1 MESDDNHKVAGFVSK
16 GKRKDLLP
24 VAAGKFLPHR
34 PPMLFVERLLEREGD
49 RAVAETTLPTVGIA
63 VCAGKLLP
71 EYFIE
76 LIAQTA
82 ALANG
87 FDLFCEGQAPND
99 GMLVGIDGFT
109 TTDIAR
115 PGRLVR
121 VETDKTFS
129 FGPINVISGT
139 IWDGELQ
146 LACGVIK
153 VWENVD

>member
-1 MESDDNHKVAGFVSK
+1 MDSDNNHRVSGFVSESA
-16 GKRKDLLP
+16 RKELLP

-49 RAVAETTLPTVGIA
+49 WAVAETTLPTSGIA
-63 VCAGKLLP
+63 VCDGKLLP

-87 FDLFCEGQAPND
+87 FDLFCEGRAPND

-115 PGRLVR
+115 PGILVR
-121 VETDKTFS
+121 IETDKTFS

-139 IWDGELQ
+139 IWDGKL
-146 LACGVIK
+146 
-153 VWENVD
+153 